1 MLTFEA
7 PADSLAFGRAET
19 ALEGLMFVS
28 HNAGAVADTG
38 VAAAGSELTMV
49 DMATLRRVAIATD
62 GSRGD
67 VVTTT
72 SDGRLLVSPSNPVDG
87 VPPAGSEGRAS
98 GRECVRE
105 GRARGVR

>member
-72 SDGRLLVSPSNPVDG
+72 SDGRLLVRQSNQGDG
-87 VPPAGSEGRAS
+87 VATAQATQGVGGRQS
-98 GRECVRE
+98 TTLTVRH
-105 GRARGVR
+105 